1 MIVFTA
7 EFLKDG
13 KYQNFQ
19 MTDKLV
25 ELFELPTPDLEVSDV
40 TDKSSV
46 LSLPEEPVVPTELST
61 ALDRVDAAIPQIS
74 GLEYSDVELDELAD
88 LATSTFKDLQ
98 SLGMQVEPR
107 FAAPIFQSASSML
120 GHAITAK
127 TAKIDRK
134 LKMLDMQLKAIAL
147 DKKKVSSDISNETS
161 GGGNTTNIILDRN
174 ELLKLSLESRTTNV
188 IIKN

>member
-1 MIVFTA
+1 
-7 EFLKDG
+7 
-13 KYQNFQ
+13 

>member
-1 MIVFTA
+1 
-7 EFLKDG
+7 
-13 KYQNFQ
+13 
-19 MTDKLV
+19 MTDKLI
-25 ELFELPTPDLEVSDV
+25 ELFELPTPDIEVSDV
-40 TDKSSV
+40 TDKSEV
-46 LSLPEEPVVPTELST
+46 MSLPETHVPSELST
-61 ALDRVDAAIPQIS
+61 ALERVDAAIPHIA

-161 GGGNTTNIILDRN
+161 GGNTTNIILDRN